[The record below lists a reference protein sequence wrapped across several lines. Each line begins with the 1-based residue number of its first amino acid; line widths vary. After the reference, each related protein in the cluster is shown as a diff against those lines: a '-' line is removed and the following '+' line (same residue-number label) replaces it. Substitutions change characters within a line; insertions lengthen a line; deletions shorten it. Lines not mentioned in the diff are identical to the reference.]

1 MLGKSRTLAVG
12 LSVAGLIGFGA
23 TMASAA
29 PMPGIGNNANIA
41 LPVCGNNLNAN
52 AGALQALVPNATV
65 IGGAGNTGA
74 GTKNTELSNSG
85 CVVANSQRS
94 GGWGDDD
101 GGALNNANVAAPIC
115 GNNVNVNVLAG
126 QVLVPNLTALL
137 NLMSPLSQTSN
148 TEADNRGCAVVNSQ
162 QHR

>member
-12 LSVAGLIGFGA
+12 LSVASLIGFGA

-41 LPVCGNNLNAN
+41 IPVCGNNLNAN
-52 AGALQALVPNATV
+52 VGALQALVPNATV
-65 IGGAGNTGA
+65 IGGAGSAGA

-85 CVVANSQRS
+85 CVVANEQRG
-94 GGWGDDD
+94 GGWGNN
-101 GGALNNANVAAPIC
+101 GGTLNNTNFAVPVC

-126 QVLVPNLTALL
+126 QVLVPDLTALL
-137 NLMSPLSQTSN
+137 NFMSPMAQTSN
-148 TEADNRGCAVVNSQ
+148 TQAQNRGCVVGNSQ
-162 QHR
+162 EHH